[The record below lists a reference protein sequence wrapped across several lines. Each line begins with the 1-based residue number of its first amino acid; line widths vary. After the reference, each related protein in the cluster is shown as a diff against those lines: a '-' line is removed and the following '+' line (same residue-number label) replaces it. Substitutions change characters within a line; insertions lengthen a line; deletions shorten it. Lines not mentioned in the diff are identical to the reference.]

1 MMTRKIFTRSM
12 VFIFVFLLALGTAL
26 NAEAQRRGH
35 MRGWQQD
42 RPVEDDWGGYGPS
55 GRGYGPGMMGGGYG
69 MMGPG
74 MMGGGHGMMG
84 FGMGM
89 GSGMGPAMGMMG
101 PYMAGCFYQL
111 DLTENQQDEIRS
123 LKSQARR
130 KQMESMLDIMDI
142 RDELI
147 EEMAADR
154 PDPAKVRDLRDT
166 MSRKQAE
173 MLETSVENRN
183 KIYDM
188 LSDEQRE
195 QLRDF
200 QQRPSYRRPSY
211 DEERDRR

>member
-1 MMTRKIFTRSM
+1 MMTRTIFTRSM
-12 VFIFVFLLALGTAL
+12 VFVFVFLLVLGTAL
-26 NAEAQRRGH
+26 NVYAQRRGH

-42 RPVEDDWGGYGPS
+42 PSVEDDWGGYGP
-55 GRGYGPGMMGGGYG
+55 GMRGYGPGMMGGPAMMGPGYG
-69 MMGPG
+69 MM
-74 MMGGGHGMMG
+74 GGHGMMG
-84 FGMGM
+84 SGMGM
-89 GSGMGPAMGMMG
+89 GPGMGPAMGMMG

-111 DLTENQQDEIRS
+111 DLTENQQNEISS

-130 KQMESMLDIMDI
+130 EQMETMLDIMDI

-154 PDPAKVRDLRDT
+154 PDPAKVRDLRET

-183 KIYDM
+183 RIYDM

-200 QQRPSYRRPSY
+200 QQRPSYRRPFY
-211 DEERDRR
+211 DEDRNRR